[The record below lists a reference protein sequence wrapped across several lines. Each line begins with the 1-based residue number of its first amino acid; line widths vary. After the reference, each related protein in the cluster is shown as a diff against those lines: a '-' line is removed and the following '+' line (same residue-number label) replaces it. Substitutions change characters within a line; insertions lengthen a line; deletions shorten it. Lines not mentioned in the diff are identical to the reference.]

1 MENVSKCV
9 LTSCLLT
16 FIFDSHKISNTNRTS
31 NDEFEFGFFFWNIF
45 GEVEYVFET
54 GWMMWAKVWLFIYMI
69 VCCLSSKHLHPFV
82 MYVAHDKKFKKNKIG
97 SL

>member
-31 NDEFEFGFFFWNIF
+31 NDEFEFGLFFWNIF

-54 GWMMWAKVWLFIYMI
+54 G
-69 VCCLSSKHLHPFV
+69 
-82 MYVAHDKKFKKNKIG
+82 
-97 SL
+97 